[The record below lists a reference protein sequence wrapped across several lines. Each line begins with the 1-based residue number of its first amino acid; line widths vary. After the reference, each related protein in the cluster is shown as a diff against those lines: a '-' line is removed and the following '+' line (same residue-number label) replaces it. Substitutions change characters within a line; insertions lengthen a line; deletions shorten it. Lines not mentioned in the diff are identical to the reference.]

1 MADVMETDW
10 AAEIRALGG
19 EGLGRAEIAA
29 RLGLSLARL
38 AGWEASDPA
47 IAAAMAVADAA
58 ARAWWAARQREALLA
73 GARMNASAWREA
85 MAWRF
90 GAPGKGGPGAIAAPP
105 RATFLIPCNGSTRL
119 LPDGTCPC
127 AGVHDADWWRRTARL
142 RAWVVAGNDQR
153 DFDDDED
160 EWESGGDDETQG
172 DETEGDETEG
182 DETNWDEG
190 DAGAADVDSPETER

>member
-1 MADVMETDW
+1 MADVVDETDW

-29 RLGLSLARL
+29 RLGLSLPRL
-38 AGWEASDPA
+38 DAWETSEPA

-85 MAWRF
+85 MACRF
-90 GAPGKGGPGAIAAPP
+90 GVPGKGGPGAIAAPP
-105 RATFLIPCNGSTRL
+105 RPRATFLIPCNGRTRL
-119 LPDGTCPC
+119 RPDGTCPC
-127 AGVHDADWWRRTARL
+127 AGVHDGDWWRRTARL
-142 RAWVVAGNDQR
+142 RAWVGAGNDQN

-160 EWESGGDDETQG
+160 KWDAAANDETAEDQI
-172 DETEGDETEG
+172 DWNEDH
-182 DETNWDEG
+182 
-190 DAGAADVDSPETER
+190 AGAAKVDATDKE

>member
-1 MADVMETDW
+1 MADGDETDW
-10 AAEIRALGG
+10 AAEIRGLGG

-29 RLGLSLARL
+29 RLGLSLPRL
-38 AGWEASDPA
+38 AAWEASEPA

-58 ARAWWAARQREALLA
+58 ARAWWAARQREALLE

-90 GAPGKGGPGAIAAPP
+90 GVPGNGGPGGIAAPP
-105 RATFLIPCNGSTRL
+105 AAPRALYRIPCNSRTRL

-127 AGVHDADWWRRTARL
+127 AGVHDADWRRRTARL
-142 RAWVVAGNDQR
+142 RAWVVAGNDQN

-160 EWESGGDDETQG
+160 EGDVTADDETDG
-172 DETEGDETEG
+172 DETDGN
-182 DETNWDEG
+182 ETNWDEG
-190 DAGAADVDSPETER
+190 DAGAADVDSPEKER